1 MQCDVCFSWLTPL
14 PLLTPCRCVDATRAV
29 GTVGEQAT
37 FPFLGKK
44 DRWSWGAIVGSTV
57 EVTVEVTM
65 EVTVEDTVKAFAA
78 ALVVD
83 AAVATTLTAA
93 EGHGI
98 TKVHEDDGQGAP
110 ADVDHEET

>member
-1 MQCDVCFSWLTPL
+1 MRRLVVSVDGCKSGYLLIQCGVPQDG
-14 PLLTPCRCVDATRAV
+14 R
-29 GTVGEQAT
+29 Q
-37 FPFLGKK
+37 GKK